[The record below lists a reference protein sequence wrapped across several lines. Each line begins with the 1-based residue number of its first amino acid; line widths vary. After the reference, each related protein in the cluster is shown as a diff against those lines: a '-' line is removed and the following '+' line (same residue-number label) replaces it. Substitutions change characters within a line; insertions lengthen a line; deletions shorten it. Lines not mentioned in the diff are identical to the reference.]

1 MEDTRLSLCRDVMAL
16 YESFDPY
23 GVDDARDFDETRGEF
38 CERIACEMVA
48 DDGQVLETLRGLE
61 EMAGGGWPEDMEKV
75 NALKD
80 RAKLL
85 GVLNG

>member
-1 MEDTRLSLCRDVMAL
+1 MKDTKLSLCRDVMAL
-16 YESFDPY
+16 YESFDPF
-23 GVDDARDFDETRGEF
+23 GVDDARDFDETREEF
-38 CERIACEMVA
+38 CERIAYEMVA

-61 EMAGGGWPEDMEKV
+61 EMTEGGRPEDMEKV

-80 RAKLL
+80 RAERL